1 MRKFIATSNLNT
13 IELNGKHYVSTSNKK
28 KFWRS
33 TESDTKEQAE
43 LEALQQ
49 MFRDS
54 EYRTNQIRNAL
65 LDAGMNWDEIDGLL

>member
-1 MRKFIATSNLNT
+1 
-13 IELNGKHYVSTSNKK
+13 
-28 KFWRS
+28 
-33 TESDTKEQAE
+33 
-43 LEALQQ
+43 